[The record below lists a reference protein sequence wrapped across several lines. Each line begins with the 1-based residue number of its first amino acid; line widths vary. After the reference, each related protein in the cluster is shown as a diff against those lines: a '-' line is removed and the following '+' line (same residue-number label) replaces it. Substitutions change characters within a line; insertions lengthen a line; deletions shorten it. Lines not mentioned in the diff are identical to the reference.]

1 MLPCS
6 LHYLNL
12 IWGLKFFIIDI
23 VDTILFFKMSSATP
37 QALQVFTQALHI
49 IPQSVWCELHYKKPS
64 QCQYQRPSW
73 QTGPLLLLWSES
85 LPQTPWHKDTIW
97 STVLMCWVPTFQF
110 WWWIQGERCPFSD
123 LQHVQYEAY
132 LPLTLIRVRKQSVG
146 GDTSGCGLVVRV
158 HRTLKT
164 EDVMLVS
171 RCLPTLWFK
180 VEQY

>member
-12 IWGLKFFIIDI
+12 IWGFKKIIIDI

-85 LPQTPWHKDTIW
+85 LPQTPFDSHKGQEAKRGWWYKWMWTCRTSTQNLKNRGCHAGVKMSTYTVIQSWTI
-97 STVLMCWVPTFQF
+97 
-110 WWWIQGERCPFSD
+110 
-123 LQHVQYEAY
+123 
-132 LPLTLIRVRKQSVG
+132 LTRGSHL
-146 GDTSGCGLVVRV
+146 
-158 HRTLKT
+158 
-164 EDVMLVS
+164 
-171 RCLPTLWFK
+171 
-180 VEQY
+180 